1 MNGDG
6 TLLVFGFGNPGRT
19 DDGVGVWVAERIED
33 LGRDDIIVETPM
45 QLNLEDAAAIA
56 GSEAVLFIDA
66 DVTARAPYVFRT
78 ARAAGRIEFT
88 SHAMSPEALL
98 AVCAEYFAP
107 PPPAWILGIRGFD
120 FGLGEGLTPA
130 AQANAGKAVEFIVSW
145 IGKWNRAV
153 RAESPEWR
161 AANA

>member
-19 DDGVGVWVAERIED
+19 DDGVGVWVADRIDE
-33 LGRDDIIVETPM
+33 LGRDDIVVETPM

-66 DVTARAPYVFRT
+66 DVTARAPYVFRR
-78 ARAAGRIEFT
+78 ACAAGRIEFS

-98 AVCAEYFAP
+98 AVCAEYFSQ
-107 PPPAWILGIRGFD
+107 PPPAWILGIRGCD
-120 FGLGEGLTPA
+120 FGLGEVLTPA
-130 AQANAGKAVEFIVSW
+130 ARANAGKAVEFIANWLDSW
-145 IGKWNRAV
+145 REAAA
-153 RAESPEWR
+153 AECPNEG
-161 AANA
+161 AAYA